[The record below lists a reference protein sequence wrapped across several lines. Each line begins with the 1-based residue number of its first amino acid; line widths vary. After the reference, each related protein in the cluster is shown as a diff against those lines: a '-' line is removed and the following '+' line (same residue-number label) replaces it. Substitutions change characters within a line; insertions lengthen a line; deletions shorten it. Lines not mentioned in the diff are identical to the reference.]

1 MIESVLGSGAL
12 LGAARRV
19 SRVSNAACHAQTPP
33 SFQTVELECVD
44 EPADLGE
51 PCERMRSKQ
60 PWSTSPRALGLD
72 SDLRTDV
79 RTARQENRAFGGDP
93 CSVHCHPIK
102 RVQRNIA
109 SSIL

>member
-1 MIESVLGSGAL
+1 MIESVLGAAL
-12 LGAARRV
+12 VGAARRV

-33 SFQTVELECVD
+33 SFQTAERECVD

-79 RTARQENRAFGGDP
+79 VRRGKKIGHLVATRAAF
-93 CSVHCHPIK
+93 
-102 RVQRNIA
+102 IA
-109 SSIL
+109 TL